1 MEKRVS
7 ITLRGKAM
15 TIDFIKDKETKNT
28 IRFTASG
35 DISGSVYIQKD
46 SELAKQEVIS
56 VELAEAAEVT
66 EEVEA
71 DKEAELTEVSV

>member
-1 MEKRVS
+1 
-7 ITLRGKAM
+7 M